1 MITVYAY
8 LRLFWLVSSLP
19 DSILSSG
26 LPLPSLGGHANWH
39 CHLAP
44 LLGGLVNWDCHYHHW
59 AQWAAPSTGTA
70 NTTTPTGTATTIIG
84 RPRQLPLHRWA
95 SPSTGTAT
103 TVISSLGVPVNWH
116 CMPPLG
122 SPVNWDCHYHHWVA
136 PSTGTT
142 NTTTLLGDCHWSC
155 PQYHSHSWPTLP
167 VCVLVGSRAQ
177 HLPNTSPTDN
187 SCKRSRAFRLS
198 WCRNLLPGSSL
209 RYCNWP
215 TADWLSWSLW
225 SSYW

>member
-1 MITVYAY
+1 M
-8 LRLFWLVSSLP
+8 SSLP

-59 AQWAAPSTGTA
+59 AAPSTGTA

-103 TVISSLGVPVNWH
+103 TVTSSLGIPANWH
-116 CMPPLG
+116 C
-122 SPVNWDCHYHHWVA
+122 HHWAA
-136 PSTGTT
+136 PSTGTA
-142 NTTTLLGDCHWSC
+142 TTITEWPRQLGPPIPPRFLGAATDRVLSITRIAGPRFLSVFLLAAG
-155 PQYHSHSWPTLP
+155 
-167 VCVLVGSRAQ
+167 
-177 HLPNTSPTDN
+177 PNTSPTDN
-187 SCKRSRAFRLS
+187 SCERSRAFRLS

-215 TADWLSWSLW
+215 TADWLSWSL
-225 SSYW
+225 